1 MAQTLKNRIAKLIKE
16 LKIPFA
22 ILVLIVISLIMIGS
36 DDHIMSRAIQR
47 VTGETVTV
55 SKPLLISS
63 RK

>member
-22 ILVLIVISLIMIGS
+22 ILVLIVISLIMISS